1 MFNQNSPIDKMYS
14 DSERKAASE
23 HARSIFEIMM
33 DDRAKTELDNLKRYS
48 DVLVESMIE
57 GVKERRE
64 NDSR

>member
-33 DDRAKTELDNLKRYS
+33 DNRAKTELDNLKRYN
-48 DVLVESMIE
+48 DVLVESIIA
-57 GVKERRE
+57 GKEEKHR
-64 NDSR
+64 NDSQ

>member
-14 DSERKAASE
+14 DSKRKAASE

-33 DDRAKTELDNLKRYS
+33 NNRAKTELDNLKRYN

-57 GVKERRE
+57 GKKEKHR
-64 NDSR
+64 NDSQ

>member
-14 DSERKAASE
+14 DSERKVASE

-33 DDRAKTELDNLKRYS
+33 NNRAKTELDNLKRYN

-57 GVKERRE
+57 GKKVKT
-64 NDSR
+64 